1 MDERLKGGDI
11 KEEDGLESK
20 VRVVGVDL
28 KKRKL
33 WGHILE
39 VEISKIWNTLSLT
52 LYWDKLS
59 LNLSQVKEAVLIK
72 IYY

>member
-20 VRVVGVDL
+20 VGVVGVDL

-33 WGHILE
+33 
-39 VEISKIWNTLSLT
+39 
-52 LYWDKLS
+52 
-59 LNLSQVKEAVLIK
+59 
-72 IYY
+72 